1 MSVTTTPLTV
11 MKIEAAKPQAKNY
24 RLSDGNGLTLLIT
37 PAGGKHWRV
46 RYFVNKREKTLTLG
60 SWPKLSLADARIKCG
75 EAKDNLWE
83 GDDPAVL
90 KRREKEALT
99 EAQDNTFQAIG
110 DEWMNQKADGWSAKT
125 GRKIKSRIK
134 EKVYPYIGKMPIT
147 DIKSADI
154 LSVVHR
160 IERTGKK
167 TTARRVWRDC
177 RAICAYAVV
186 SSRAEYNVAAGLES
200 ALASHKVTHHPAPT
214 EQDDVAAV
222 IKKLY
227 SGYSRPV
234 TDCAVRLLPL
244 FFVRPGEL
252 VSARWDQMDLEE
264 GTWKFKASKNGP
276 DQIVPLAT
284 QAIKILKEVRKIT
297 GDTEFVFASQHKRGV
312 HLDAGTLNH
321 ALKVLGVT
329 ADVVTPHGFR
339 ATARTVLDEQ
349 LKYPPERIEQQLS
362 HVVRDALGRAY
373 NRTTYL
379 EERREMMQ
387 AWADYLDDLKGG
399 TKGSESS

>member
-1 MSVTTTPLTV
+1 MSVTTTALTV
-11 MKIEAAKPQAKNY
+11 MTIEAAKPQAKNY
-24 RLSDGNGLTLLIT
+24 RLSDGKGLSLEIT
-37 PAGGKHWRV
+37 PSGGKHWRV

-75 EAKDNLWE
+75 EAKDNLCG

-99 EAQDNTFQAIG
+99 EANDNTFQAIG
-110 DEWMNQKADGWSAKT
+110 DEWMVQKADGWTVKT
-125 GRKIKSRIK
+125 GKRIKSRIT

-186 SSRAEYNVAAGLES
+186 TSRAEYNAAAGLET
-200 ALASHKVTHHPAPT
+200 ALATHKVTHHPAPT
-214 EQDDVAAV
+214 EQDDVATV
-222 IKKLY
+222 IQKLY

-252 VSARWDQMDLEE
+252 VGARWDQMDLRK
-264 GTWKFKASKNGP
+264 GTWKFKSTKTDI

-284 QAIKILKEVRKIT
+284 QAIEILKEVRKIT
-297 GDTEFVFASQHKRGV
+297 GDTEFVFASQHKKGV
-312 HLDAGTLNH
+312 HLDSGTLNY
-321 ALKVLGVT
+321 AIKRLGVSP
-329 ADVVTPHGFR
+329 DVFTPHSSR
-339 ATARTVLDEQ
+339 AMARTVLDEV

-387 AWADYLDDLKGG
+387 AWADYLEGLR
-399 TKGSESS
+399 